1 MLNRQITLLGIFCVL
16 FTSIVSGQEQS
27 DSQILTVT
35 KKIDLVELSENVEKL
50 STSVGTFNTTVGTLN
65 KTVADLNKTVADLSG
80 KFQRLDERTSMIV
93 NLLYIII
100 AGVFIP
106 LLARLVQ
113 PFWAK
118 KDDNNE
124 KSVENTE
131 NTKNEGAH
139 TSEIE
144 MIQTDKKD
152 RYSTTPIAS
161 SHLHPDFERAEG
173 GV

>member
-1 MLNRQITLLGIFCVL
+1 MLNRQILLLGIFFIL
-16 FTSIVSGQEQS
+16 FASVVFGQEQS
-27 DSQILTVT
+27 DSHIVTVT

-65 KTVADLNKTVADLSG
+65 KTIADLNKTVADLSG
-80 KFQRLDERTSMIV
+80 KFQRLDERTSMII

-118 KDDNNE
+118 KDGNSE
-124 KSVENTE
+124 KPVESTE
-131 NTKNEGAH
+131 SMKNEESH
-139 TSEIE
+139 PIEIK
-144 MIQTDKKD
+144 MIQIDNKD
-152 RYSTTPIAS
+152 RYSPTLIAS
-161 SHLHPDFERAEG
+161 SHLRPDFERGEG

>member
-1 MLNRQITLLGIFCVL
+1 MLNRQTMLLGIFCVL

-27 DSQILTVT
+27 DSHIVTVT

-65 KTVADLNKTVADLSG
+65 KTIADLNKTVADLSS

-113 PFWAK
+113 PFWGK
-118 KDDNNE
+118 KDDNSEKPVEKTE
-124 KSVENTE
+124 KS
-131 NTKNEGAH
+131 KNEE
-139 TSEIE
+139 SRSSKIE
-144 MIQTDKKD
+144 MIQIDNKD
-152 RYSTTPIAS
+152 RYSTTLIAS
-161 SHLHPDFERAEG
+161 SHQRPDFKRAEG